1 MGVAAASSD
10 DAESVPGPC
19 EDGYVAPTPES
30 VAVSEVPI
38 VVDST
43 PADYFVLFV
52 PHPNPG
58 RTSAQQVNPQHIAV
72 SVTRGQEGSTV
83 LPDNLKPLSPAKY
96 RVEKYQVAQPGDI
109 DGDCVDDITEL
120 DGLGAYSPLNP
131 ALKISNS
138 VGRVAIDS
146 QETFDAISALN
157 APDSVRHQWDR
168 PLVKFTITGWTTSTP
183 AVYFMDHSKTD
194 WPFHYYLRQELRRV
208 GVEDIDLHSSL
219 VGTMEYWPNVIAP
232 DGSLGVYSYD
242 FQYSYPPPP
251 YIAHLH
257 QLMAS
262 ALPFTDNNLV
272 FHIARAKFEPHY
284 KANKHKFDALRVN
297 GLLTADI
304 LPDVDYVPL
313 NQAEGYGLLRLMG
326 PDDDD
331 PRMNEIPIYES
342 LPNDLPRVAGSITTV
357 PQTPLSH
364 VNLRAI
370 QNGVPNAFLR
380 DVLKIKEY
388 TDLIGKHVYFSVTA
402 EGFTLRAAT
411 KAEVD
416 EHHENLR
423 PAVDQTLVRD
433 LSVTGIAA
441 LADVSFADWDA
452 FGVKAANMAELSKL
466 SLPAGTVPMG
476 YAVPFYFYDEFMK
489 TNGLYDVVDTML
501 ADEDFKSDYDE
512 QKKQLKALRKKIKK
526 GTTPDWIIEA
536 LEDMHDEYPA
546 GTSLRYRSSTNNE
559 DLPAFSGAGLY
570 DSKTQDPDE
579 TTKDGI
585 DKSIKAVWAS
595 LWNYRAFL
603 ERDYY
608 RVDHK
613 SVAMGVLVHPNFSDE
628 RVNGVAVSYDPIT
641 FTADTYY
648 VNSQMGEDL
657 VTNPEAKSHPEQLL
671 LNSAGEATVLA
682 RSNLVQSGE
691 LLMSDAQMVQL
702 RKDLEKIHERFAVL
716 YNVGVGDRFAI
727 EIEFKITAGNTLAIK
742 QARPWLFANTISQK
756 PTVWLSFATPTVIE
770 GSPLD
775 LVATRAGGKM
785 SAPLSVGLAWTDP
798 GQRIQGAAPESV
810 QFEAGKATAVVSVP
824 TVLTAMVEADSS
836 VTAAIRA
843 GSGYVVG
850 TSSSATA
857 TVEENAAP
865 PVVPEISVS
874 AGGGVTE
881 GGDAVFTVSAVPAPS
896 APLTVDLT
904 VGQDGDF
911 GAATG
916 ARTVTVPT
924 SGSAAVTVG
933 TVDDSADENDG
944 SISVAV
950 GAGNG
955 YTVSSTQGSASVAVS
970 DDDDAPVVDCGA
982 GALADEARANHDG
995 LANTAANRKERNDW
1009 WRAWIALSGV
1019 TGTYNTPLTVAEAKV
1034 LESGDSRWTRFREA
1048 LECLEQPPPVVVPPP
1063 VVPEISVSA
1072 GGGVTEGGDA
1082 VFTVSAV
1089 PAPSAPLTVDLTVGQ
1104 DGDFGAATGARTVT
1118 VPTSGSAAVT
1128 VGTVDDSADEN
1139 DGSIS
1144 VAVGAGNGYTVSGA
1158 QGSASV
1164 AVSDDDDPP
1173 LPDLPEVS
1181 VSDGSVVEG
1190 QFGMLSLLEFRVTLS
1205 EASKQDVTVGYMIR
1219 SGTALGGMDY
1229 WGGRGQV
1236 TIWAGSTSATIGV
1249 NVRDDNRRERDET
1262 LSVELTEVGGAVI
1275 AAGTAVGTII
1285 DND

>member
-10 DAESVPGPC
+10 DAESAPGPC

-38 VVDST
+38 VVEST

-52 PHPNPG
+52 PHPNAG
-58 RTSAQQVNPQHIAV
+58 RTSGNQVNPEHIAV

-83 LPDNLKPLSPAKY
+83 LRDNLKPLAPVKY

-109 DGDCVDDITEL
+109 DGDCIDDITEL
-120 DGLGAYSPLNP
+120 DGLGAYNPLNP
-131 ALKISNS
+131 GLKISNS

-146 QETFDAISALN
+146 QETFEAISALN
-157 APDSVRHQWDR
+157 APDSARHKWGR
-168 PLVKFTITGWTTSTP
+168 PLVKFTITGWLTSNP

-194 WPFHYYLRQELRRV
+194 WQFHHYLRQELRRV
-208 GVEDIDLHSSL
+208 GVADTDLHSSL
-219 VGTMEYWPNVIAP
+219 KGTMDYWPNVIAP
-232 DGSLGVYSYD
+232 DGSLGVYAYD
-242 FQYSYPPPP
+242 FRYSYPPPP

-262 ALPFTDNNLV
+262 ALPFTDNNLA
-272 FHIARAKFEPHY
+272 FHIARPKFEPHY
-284 KANKHKFDALRVN
+284 KANKAKFDALRVN

-466 SLPAGTVPMG
+466 SLPAGTVPVG

-489 TNGLYDVVDTML
+489 ANGLYGVVDTML

-579 TTKDGI
+579 TTEDGI

-641 FTADTYY
+641 YAADIYY
-648 VNSQMGEDL
+648 VNSQLGEDL

-671 LNSAGEATVLA
+671 LNAAGEANVLA

-691 LLMSDAQMVQL
+691 LLMSDAQMLLL
-702 RKDLEKIHERFAVL
+702 RKNLETIHERFALL

-742 QARPWLFANTISQK
+742 QARPWLFANTISMK
-756 PTVWLSFATPTVIE
+756 PTVWLSFATPTVTE
-770 GSPLD
+770 GSPLK
-775 LVATRAGGKM
+775 LVATRAGGTM

-798 GQRIQGAAPESV
+798 GQRIQGSAPESV
-810 QFEAGKATAVVSVP
+810 QFETGKATAVVSVP
-824 TVLTAMVEADSS
+824 TALTAAVEADSS
-836 VTAAIRA
+836 VTAAVKA
-843 GSGYVVG
+843 GSHYVVG
-850 TSSSATA
+850 ASSSATA
-857 TVEENAAP
+857 TVEENPAP
-865 PVVPEISVS
+865 VPEVGVVG
-874 AGGGVTE
+874 GGGVVE
-881 GGDAVFTVSAVPAPS
+881 GGDAVFVVSASPAPS
-896 APLTVDLT
+896 APLSVDVTVS
-904 VGQDGDF
+904 QSGDF
-911 GAATG
+911 G
-916 ARTVTVPT
+916 
-924 SGSAAVTVG
+924 
-933 TVDDSADENDG
+933 
-944 SISVAV
+944 
-950 GAGNG
+950 
-955 YTVSSTQGSASVAVS
+955 
-970 DDDDAPVVDCGA
+970 
-982 GALADEARANHDG
+982 
-995 LANTAANRKERNDW
+995 
-1009 WRAWIALSGV
+1009 
-1019 TGTYNTPLTVAEAKV
+1019 
-1034 LESGDSRWTRFREA
+1034 
-1048 LECLEQPPPVVVPPP
+1048 
-1063 VVPEISVSA
+1063 VSA
-1072 GGGVTEGGDA
+1072 G
-1082 VFTVSAV
+1082 FRSVSV
-1089 PAPSAPLTVDLTVGQ
+1089 PS
-1104 DGDFGAATGARTVT
+1104 
-1118 VPTSGSAAVT
+1118 SGSVSVR
-1128 VGTVDDSADEN
+1128 VGT
-1139 DGSIS
+1139 
-1144 VAVGAGNGYTVSGA
+1144 
-1158 QGSASV
+1158 
-1164 AVSDDDDPP
+1164 SD
-1173 LPDLPEVS
+1173 
-1181 VSDGSVVEG
+1181 
-1190 QFGMLSLLEFRVTLS
+1190 
-1205 EASKQDVTVGYMIR
+1205 
-1219 SGTALGGMDY
+1219 
-1229 WGGRGQV
+1229 
-1236 TIWAGSTSATIGV
+1236 
-1249 NVRDDNRRERDET
+1249 
-1262 LSVELTEVGGAVI
+1262 
-1275 AAGTAVGTII
+1275 
-1285 DND
+1285 